1 MRVMVVAGVLALAST
16 VQAQGSLMADTW
28 EVEPEPQPVV
38 TPVVT
43 TEVTARAAAA
53 AATIEHAQERAPEL
67 RRAALRE
74 TRLRHRLGRRRLGY
88 WLMGWGAV
96 NLVGGTVAAIAK
108 RDESAWLGAG
118 LTTASFGLINGLLS
132 IGLLDLGGGARRQ
145 ILDGRLGVYTDHE
158 QVREAAIAAQ
168 LKSGQTFAMNF
179 GLDFFYI
186 GAGAL
191 LFVLGHVLGGTEGRD
206 AALRG
211 SGMAIALQ
219 GAWLLGFDWAAWR
232 RVNDY
237 ASEI

>member
-1 MRVMVVAGVLALAST
+1 MSHSQDLLAQAKTLIPGGVNSPVRAFNA
-16 VQAQGSLMADTW
+16 
-28 EVEPEPQPVV
+28 VEGDPPFI
-38 TPVVT
+38 
-43 TEVTARAAAA
+43 RAASGH
-53 AATIEHAQERAPEL
+53 TLVDEDGQE
-67 RRAALRE
+67 
-74 TRLRHRLGRRRLGY
+74 Y
-88 WLMGWGAV
+88 ID
-96 NLVGGTVAAIAK
+96 LVGSWGPMILGHGNAA
-108 RDESAWLGAG
+108 
-118 LTTASFGLINGLLS
+118 
-132 IGLLDLGGGARRQ
+132 
-145 ILDGRLGVYTDHE
+145 
-158 QVREAAIAAQ
+158 VRAAIAAQ